1 MFKWFSVGYNK
12 TYTEAEAENI
22 FLSSSW
28 LTSSHYV
35 DIDKLKSKI
44 ISITNFIN
52 TQSNLEYYFNE
63 SEYNYLLTYDNLDE
77 CTRGKSMFRYGTPC
91 KYIKG
96 IIIQMY
102 IDPKE
107 KEHLIDNYKVRFYS
121 VFKNRDPKNFG
132 EYVPFMS
139 NYKTLE
145 QSLRTHSLN
154 EEGITTLKELCWVL
168 NSVIPNIEYCPILIY
183 VISLLLVFMNK
194 EEIYTILKCIML
206 NDYKCK
212 DVELLR
218 FKFRFTYEDNKK
230 IVLAFIECFTSV
242 TKYIGKEILN
252 KFDTIGFDIKVLIE
266 DMFFTFFAEYFNFS
280 FITVFL
286 VCFLREGTKMFYRV
300 TYAMFKLLKEQILQI
315 QNKDDVIPVIKE
327 QCFNL
332 KDINAFLD
340 LAFNF
345 KVNRYNNK
353 YKDVVVIDK
362 FENKCSIKFS
372 IPKIEGDSEILS
384 DTEFFFLWNL
394 FPQIYMNNDA
404 KLIYSTDNDDNSLNR
419 IYEICSCCD
428 NSCFN
433 SLMIIQTRD
442 KEKFGVVMSTMF
454 DKKYNEFYTP
464 AYISLVSIWPQM
476 KLFPSVTNGKQCK
489 ETLSQFNILLCQD
502 DKIVIGLD
510 ENGPAIELDK
520 ELKIGVSSA
529 TEIFGND
536 TPLSKQNDF
545 TIDKIE
551 IYTLF

>member
-1 MFKWFSVGYNK
+1 MFKWFSAGYNR
-12 TYTEAEAENI
+12 TLTEAESENI
-22 FLSSSW
+22 FLASSW
-28 LTSSHYV
+28 LTSSPYT
-35 DIDKLKSKI
+35 DIDKLKSKL
-44 ISITNFIN
+44 ISIKNFIE
-52 TQSNLEYYFNE
+52 TQQSLEHYFNE

-96 IIIQMY
+96 ILLQMY
-102 IDPKE
+102 IDTKE
-107 KEHLIDNYKVRFYS
+107 KQHLIENYKVRFYS

-145 QSLRTHSLN
+145 QSLRTHALN
-154 EEGITTLKELCWVL
+154 DEGITTLKELCWVL
-168 NSVIPNIEYCPILIY
+168 NSVIPNIEYCPTLIY
-183 VISLLLVFMNK
+183 VVSLLLVFMDK
-194 EEIYTILKCIML
+194 EEIYAVLKSVML
-206 NDYKCK
+206 SDFKCK
-212 DVELLR
+212 ETDLLR

-230 IVLAFIECFTSV
+230 IVLAFIECFKSV
-242 TKYIGKEILN
+242 TKYIGKEILS
-252 KFDTIGFDIKVLIE
+252 KFDKIGFNIQCLVE

-286 VCFLREGTKMFYRV
+286 ICFLREGTKMFYRV
-300 TYAMFKLLKEQILQI
+300 TYAIFKLLKEEILEI
-315 QNKDDVIPVIKE
+315 QTKEEVITVIKE
-327 QCFNL
+327 KCFNL

-353 YKDVVVIDK
+353 YKDVIVLDK
-362 FENKCSIKFS
+362 FENKCPIKFS

-404 KLIYSTDNDDNSLNR
+404 KLIYSTDNDENSLSR
-419 IYEICSCCD
+419 IYDICSSCD

-433 SLMIIQTRD
+433 SLMIIQT
-442 KEKFGVVMSTMF
+442 KEQEKFGVIMSTMF

-464 AYISLVSIWPQM
+464 AYISLFSIFPQM
-476 KLFPSVTNGKQCK
+476 KLFPSITNTSHNTGS
-489 ETLSQFNILLCQD
+489 LSQFNMLLCGE

-520 ELKIGVSSA
+520 DLKIGFSSA
-529 TEIFGND
+529 TDLFGNN